1 MVSDELRAFLGSV
14 QEARFR
20 YNRAVSREQELRE
33 RCENMTTNWG
43 AEVHGGGDVHK
54 DGPLVALAQAH
65 AALKPLYLAWER
77 AEDEVDRFLDGI
89 QDTRYK
95 AILKYRYVDLY
106 TWPRV
111 IKELEKS
118 GIYYEDR
125 QVFRLHG
132 KALNEARE
140 LWRTLKEGE
149 VHE

>member
-14 QEARFR
+14 QDARFQ
-20 YNRAVSREQELRE
+20 YNRAVTREQELRE
-33 RCENMTTNWG
+33 RCEHITTSWSEAPG
-43 AEVHGGGDVHK
+43 GGGDVHK

-65 AALKPLYLAWER
+65 SVLKPLYKTWEK
-77 AEDEVDRFLDGI
+77 AEEEVDRFLDGI
-89 QDTRYK
+89 RDTRYK

-118 GIYYEDR
+118 GIYYEER
-125 QVFRLHG
+125 QVYRLHG

-140 LWRTLKEGE
+140 LWKKRQEE
-149 VHE
+149 NEHE

>member
-1 MVSDELRAFLGSV
+1 MISDELRAFLGSV
-14 QEARFR
+14 QDARFQ
-20 YNRAVSREQELRE
+20 YNRAVTREQELRE
-33 RCENMTTNWG
+33 RCEHITTSWSEAPG
-43 AEVHGGGDVHK
+43 GGGDVHK

-118 GIYYEDR
+118 GIYYEER
-125 QVFRLHG
+125 QVYRLHG

-140 LWRTLKEGE
+140 LWKKRQEE
-149 VHE
+149 NEHE